1 MMDKKTPVL
10 NKRMTA
16 LAVCLSALTAPAWAQ
31 NASVPSQ
38 SEVDQVFR
46 EVIANPSSIDI
57 RTKYASLLVRS
68 GNYEGGIAALEGL
81 LLAPD
86 APANIRLE
94 LAVLYY
100 RLGSYAMAETYLR
113 DALADPRLDAK
124 QKDEAQSLLRDVV
137 ARNKPSR
144 FSGMVMLGVRTQ
156 TNPTGATDNGTVLS
170 QGLSVPRGADFAPKS
185 DTDVHAWALLDHVY
199 DLEKQNEAAI
209 TTTLMGY
216 ANHYS
221 SVSSYSNQAG
231 STKPYD
237 LTVLAGST
245 GLRFKPAPETQQDW
259 TLRPH
264 LLFGGATANGSSY
277 FTTGGWGVNTEY
289 RMSERLTYGG
299 TYENSR
305 LTFPARDDI
314 ANSPSLGG
322 SRQVLRLNA
331 TVETGANRFLMS
343 EFGYV
348 DHDGNVSYTGYRGP
362 ELRLS
367 YIFSYPSPFSATA
380 LPWAT
385 TLMGSALRRDYRSPD
400 PAVSL
405 LTIRQDTEWRL
416 GLINVAPM
424 SRDLAVQFQL
434 EYTNT
439 NSNIPNYSSTN
450 TSGTLGVIWKY

>member
-10 NKRMTA
+10 NKHMVAMAACLLAAGTA
-16 LAVCLSALTAPAWAQ
+16 WGQGT
-31 NASVPSQ
+31 SVPSQ
-38 SEVDQVFR
+38 TEVDQVFR
-46 EVIANPSSIDI
+46 EVLANPSSIDT

-100 RLGSYAMAETYLR
+100 RLGSYAMAESYLR
-113 DALADPRLDAK
+113 EALADPRLDAT
-124 QKDEAQSLLRDVV
+124 QKNDAQSLMRDVME
-137 ARNKPSR
+137 RNKPSR
-144 FSGMVMLGVRTQ
+144 LSGMVMLGVKAQ
-156 TNPTGATDNGTVLS
+156 TNPTGATDSATILS
-170 QGLSVPRGADFAPKS
+170 QDLAVPRDPNFAPKS

-199 DLEKQNEAAI
+199 DLEQQNEAAI

-221 SVSSYSNQAG
+221 SVGSYSNEPG
-231 STKPYD
+231 YSKPYD
-237 LTVLAGST
+237 LAVVAGST
-245 GLRFKPAPETQQDW
+245 GVRFKPAPQTQQDW

-264 LLFGGATANGSSY
+264 LLFGGATANGNSY
-277 FTTGGWGVNTEY
+277 FTTGGWGVSTEY
-289 RMSERLTYGG
+289 RMSERLAYGG

-305 LTFPARDDI
+305 LTYPERNDI
-314 ANSPSLGG
+314 ANAPLLGG
-322 SRQVLRLNA
+322 SRQTLRLNS
-331 TVETGANRFLMS
+331 TLETGPNRFLMT

-348 DHDGNVSYTGYRGP
+348 DHNGNVSYTGYRGP

-367 YIFSYPSPFSATA
+367 YVFSFPSPFSATA

-405 LTIRQDTEWRL
+405 LTARQDTEWRV
-416 GLINVAPM
+416 GFINVAPM
-424 SRDLAVQFQL
+424 SRDMAVQFQL
-434 EYTNT
+434 EHVNT
-439 NSNIPNYSSTN
+439 NSNIPNFSSTN

>member
-1 MMDKKTPVL
+1 MMDNKTPVL
-10 NKRMTA
+10 TTRMA
-16 LAVCLSALTAPAWAQ
+16 AIAVCLSALSVPAWAQ
-31 NASVPSQ
+31 SAAVPSQ
-38 SEVDQVFR
+38 TEVDQVFHD
-46 EVIANPSSIDI
+46 VMANPASVDL

-144 FSGMVMLGVRTQ
+144 LSGMVMLGVRAQ

-170 QGLSVPRGADFAPKS
+170 QGLSVPRGSDFGPKS
-185 DTDVHAWALLDHVY
+185 DTDVHVWALLDHVY
-199 DLEKQNEAAI
+199 DLEQQNEAAI
-209 TTTLMGY
+209 ATTLVGY
-216 ANHYS
+216 ANHFS
-221 SVSSYSNQAG
+221 SVGSYSNQAG
-231 STKPYD
+231 SNKPFD
-237 LTVLAGST
+237 LTVVAGST
-245 GLRFKPAPETQQDW
+245 GLRFKPMQSQQGL
-259 TLRPH
+259 TVRPH

-277 FTTGGWGVNTEY
+277 FTTGGWGIDGEY
-289 RMSERLTYGG
+289 RFKDSVTYGG
-299 TYENSR
+299 AYENSR

-314 ANSPSLGG
+314 ANAPSLGG

-331 TVETGANRFLMS
+331 SMETGTNRFLLT
-343 EFGYV
+343 ELGFV
-348 DHDGNVSYTGYRGP
+348 DHDGNVAYTGYRGP
-362 ELRLS
+362 ELRVS
-367 YIFSYPSPFSATA
+367 YIFNYASPLSAGA

-385 TLMGSALRRDYRSPD
+385 TITGSAARRDYRAAD
-400 PAVSL
+400 PSISL
-405 LTIRQDTEWRL
+405 LTTRQDTEWRL
-416 GLINVAPM
+416 GLINVAPV
-424 SRDLAVQFQL
+424 SRDMAVQFQL
-434 EYTNT
+434 EYANT
-439 NSNIPNYSSTN
+439 NSNIPNYSITN